1 MSSLKKNAARASN
14 AAESASARPGGPLK
28 RSLKSTT
35 MLNRLST
42 LGATLVVSGVILA
55 ASAGGAHA
63 QSVGDPITNP
73 VTGDVLT
80 VTDVVPNGVLAT
92 GNVFILTTTMVG
104 AVLPDPDDPDL
115 TVTIDS
121 VSLNPVTHLIES
133 VTFTDARVLNVVTP
147 ITTATSAPAGGTI
160 TLPAGA
166 GDSGQVSDVRRGDG
180 GGGGRDGAL
189 FVSARGGGNG
199 DPGPNF
205 GVIVGSGHGAI
216 TTVTN
221 GLPGMIAASIGGNGG
236 NGGDGYLGA
245 SGASGGEG
253 GVGGNASIISYV
265 SGISTT
271 GVAAHGIVAQ
281 SRSGVGG
288 AGGTGYL
295 FSSGGSGGA
304 GNDGGNATATSNGTN
319 ITTRG
324 DGAHGIFAQS
334 LGGGAGSGG
343 GSYGLFGSGGNGNNG
358 GDGATATAVV
368 NGGQVNTFGSAAHGV
383 TAQSIGGIGG
393 DAGNA
398 VGLITFTSAGAA
410 GGNGGTA
417 IVRSQGGAQVRTE
430 GVASFGLFS
439 QSVGGGGGSG
449 GVSAGLVALGSSGG
463 TGGNGGLAQV
473 FAEVGTFVTTTNLS
487 SHAIFAQSIGGGGG
501 NGGVTAGLVAVGSQG
516 DSGGTGGDVTVESGA
531 TVVTTGFGARGIF
544 AQSVGGGGGSALG
557 TGGLISLGGS
567 GSGAG
572 GAGEV
577 TVSTLDGSAI
587 TTSQEGADGIFAQ
600 SVGGGGGAGST
611 SGGVVALGGSGGAGG
626 NGNTV
631 GVTNYGSIT
640 TGGDFARGIFAQS
653 VGGGGG
659 SGGDGGGLV
668 ALGGSGAA
676 ASTGGDVTVNNFG
689 VISTALNIS
698 SAIQA
703 QSIGGGGG
711 DGGSTGG
718 VFLTIGGGAGGGG
731 NAGIVTVNNA
741 NNLTTTGDDSHG
753 VFAQSVGGG
762 GGNGG
767 STVSISA
774 FVGVAIGGNGD
785 AGGTGGTVNLNF
797 DDRTVD
803 VGGVPT
809 NVLASIETSGDRS
822 RGVYAQSVGGGGGSG
837 GFAVQATG
845 GFGGAVSVAIGG
857 SGAGGGAGG
866 AVNVFGDVAVHT
878 AGDYSEGMLI
888 QSVGGGGGAGGF
900 AISAAFAGSIGAAV
914 SLSTAIGGSGAGGG
928 EGGLVTMDA
937 GGSIVT
943 EGQFSTGLLAQSVG
957 GGGGSGGFT
966 VSASVAGDPV
976 ASLAIGVGVGGSG
989 GAGGLGGIVDA
1000 TFSGAIRTVEDDSRG
1015 AVIQSVGGGGGSGGF
1030 NVSGAVGIGGVGGG
1044 AVAVGV
1050 GGSGGSGGAGG
1061 WATGH
1066 IGGAV
1071 DTTGDRSTGVTVQSV
1086 GGGGGSG
1093 GFNISGS
1100 IGGGGEV
1107 GVAASIGVGGSGDTG
1122 GDGGTV
1128 NASARSIITR
1138 GEQAGGFLA
1147 QSVGGGGGSGAM
1159 NVSGNIAAGLGAGS
1173 LGISVG
1179 VGGAGGGG
1187 GNGGQV
1193 TAGLVGDVVTGGTDS
1208 DGIVAQSVGGG
1219 GGGGGLNVS
1228 AGLSVS
1234 AGVSGAIGVGVGG
1247 NGGVGGNASDA
1258 DLTVTGTTYTAG
1270 LNSDGIIVQSVGG
1283 GGGSGGVNVTGNVAL
1298 SSSAAGTIGVG
1309 VGGSGG
1315 GGGDSLA
1322 ATLNLNQGVADA
1334 ANTLLAVLTT
1344 GDNAN
1349 GIIVQSV
1356 AGGGGSGAVNVTGAL
1371 SISSSAAANIGV
1383 GVGGFGGDGGNSGV
1397 NPLDVVAHAA
1407 VNGDVVTTGDQSSAI
1422 FVQSLGGGG
1431 GNGGLNVTGGIS
1443 GSTSVSGNL
1452 MVGVGGFGGD
1462 GGNAGAVTGTVTSD
1476 IWTGTLTSVG
1486 GVDVVTGHGS
1496 SAVTFQSLG
1505 GGGGN
1510 GAINV
1515 AGGLS
1520 IGGGSTG
1527 TLAVGIGGFAG
1538 GGGDGSTVDASFDG
1552 SIQTLGNQAHGLLLQ
1567 SLGGG
1572 GGNGGINITGA
1583 VSLAGGAG
1591 GAVGFGLGGFGG
1603 DGGTAGAVTGVL
1615 TGDVLTHGD
1624 DSFGAVL
1631 QSLGGGGG
1639 NGGLNV
1645 TGTFAATVNTGG
1657 SVGIGIGGF
1666 GGAGGAS
1673 GSVHGTVVGD
1683 YTTYGANA
1691 GGVLAQSQGGGGG
1704 NGGLNVSAAMQLG
1717 LGNGAAGAVGI
1728 GGFGGTGASTG
1739 GDVVLIRTG
1748 DTITSGAGSDGVTAQ
1763 SLGGGG
1769 GNGGI
1774 NISAGLSA
1782 TLDSGASLGFGL
1794 GGFGGDGGDSGAV
1807 TANIQGNVIAS
1818 GLASDVTVDD
1828 TLVTVDLLG
1837 LELELL
1843 IPGSGR
1849 ERLGGSNGV
1858 VVQSQAG
1865 GGGIGALNVTGQ
1877 LAIGGDSGRAVSLG
1891 IGGFGG
1897 SGGDAGTADLTLGS
1911 LANHVQ
1917 VQGIG
1922 DDRSAIV
1929 VQSVGGGGGIGGI
1942 NVSGGISTNGN
1953 LVAGIGGFGG
1963 DGGLGRAVTADI
1975 DADLFAAG
1983 NRSRGLLA
1991 QSVGGGGGYG
2001 GINISAGINAAGTAN
2016 TGNDSSLVFGLG
2028 GFGGAGNASGN
2039 VDVTHHGQVSV
2050 EGQESVG
2057 LLVQSV
2063 AGGGGSGG
2071 LNVSGNLALGG
2082 SDGFGVAVGVGGTG
2096 GTGADAG
2103 TVILNSTGNIF
2114 ARTSTEIEDGA
2125 SELDSRRRA
2134 TSTAGIIAQSIGG
2147 GGGQGGINITGA
2159 VARGGSPI
2167 AIGVGGSGGSGG
2179 NANDVTVTRG
2189 YVDNGGGEVVDAGL
2203 IRTYGNEGVGLLAQS
2218 VGGGGG
2224 NAGVNLVLAATTGT
2238 DPLAVNIAVG
2248 GSGAGAGVGTTVTVR
2263 HNGDIVTDG
2272 NSSGGLIAQSL
2283 GGGGGNANFNVGL
2296 GYVSKASAL
2305 NLAVGGAT
2313 GAGGSGGAVN
2323 VDHVG
2328 TIVTAGDDSVGLFAQ
2343 SVGGGGGNTAMSMNI
2358 GLFSS
2363 QALNIAIGR
2372 LGGTGGTGGAV
2383 SIVADGQIDT
2393 TGDRSSGIFGQSI
2406 GGGGGLSGSTS
2417 VGVSSAS
2424 GSGSSARA
2432 YQAAVAVGLTG
2443 GSGATSGTVDIVSS
2457 ADVVTRG
2464 DASHAIHAQSTGGGG
2479 GVGGAAIS
2487 TEIMQ
2492 SGSFTVGVGGDGGT
2506 GNDSGVV
2513 TVVSSGT
2520 LATIGDASDGIFA
2533 QSIGGGGGVGGY
2545 SAFLALQVGGAASNG
2560 SSNLAVNVGGR
2571 GGNGSSGEAVD
2582 VTNRGIISTTGER
2595 SFGIRAQS
2603 IGGGGGDGG
2612 MAIGFRAQGSGDNM
2626 SAEFRVGGS
2635 GASAGAGRNVD
2646 VLNEGVI
2653 VTTGR
2658 ESAGI
2663 SANSIG
2669 GGGGNGGL
2677 VVDAVGG
2684 AAGAGNTTGRFI
2696 VNIGG
2701 SGGTGGTSG
2710 DVTVTN
2716 RTTAVADSGTIVTTG
2731 ADAYGIL
2738 AQSLSGGGGN
2748 GSSVIALTAMSSG
2761 SDSGTFGLNIG
2772 GSGGAANQAGAVTVN
2787 NGGLIDTSGAG
2798 AHGIL
2803 AQSIGGGGGN
2813 GGLSLAGSLLI
2824 GAVTN
2829 TPLISV
2835 GGAGGDGGN
2844 AGTVTVNN
2852 TGDIVTRGALAHGI
2866 VAQSIGG
2873 GGGNANMGIS
2883 ASGNIATV
2891 VASNAFS
2898 AIVGAVNS
2906 GNGGLGGAV
2915 TVNHSGDI
2923 TVLGEGSQAIKA
2935 ESING
2940 GGGSLSFDFDGI
2952 VSAPGRPFA
2961 PPTAGPSTDPLVL
2974 ARLGGEDVSDMS
2986 GGVVTVNTT
2995 GTFGAG
3001 GDNGAGAV
3009 AQSIGGG
3016 GGTVDLHLTVGVEAP
3031 APAPLSGALV
3041 APGLGPVFAPASAP
3055 VDLDYTLGGVNGV
3068 NNNGGDTSS
3077 AHTGGILT
3085 TGVNSPGVLMQSIG
3099 GGGGRANIGIVAP
3112 TGALLG
3118 TVNLTL
3124 GGTNGTNE
3132 AGGAVHRDQTGEVVT
3147 LGDLSPAV
3155 HLQSIGG
3162 GGGSYGLSLSGDGS
3176 LTSATFA
3183 NLGAAGGTGLDGGA
3197 VSGDFSGGIAT
3208 TGNHAIG
3215 LLAQSIGAGG
3225 GDARTSGGAS
3235 LDATLGASAG
3245 ASGDGGTVSLT
3256 NVGIIQTAGT
3266 ASHGVLLQ
3274 SIGGGGGSVVSSTAI
3289 GGVTLSSQN
3298 IGDGGA
3304 VTFNQTG
3311 NIDIFGTDGFG
3322 LIAQSLGGG
3331 GGWVDGVFAGTAGGA
3346 GHGGAINLDVSGDIY
3361 AAEAGSTGVL
3371 AQSLGR
3377 DGAGD
3382 ITAIFDG
3389 QVRGGSGTGMG
3400 VMFDG
3405 GLNNRLVT
3413 SGSVSAVSGLAINA
3427 TTGNDTV
3434 SNTGLVIGNIDLGS
3448 GSNAFNNETGA
3459 TFIAFNTID
3468 LRDPVAPPA
3477 PLAPT
3482 GKGGAQ
3488 VIPAM
3493 AVAVDAPQVLPAE
3506 AGSTKGSGQPQ
3517 VLPALDTG
3525 KDGGAQ
3531 VLPGLAAGPGPLAAP
3546 LPVVAATFSNAGN
3559 FVMGLSAPRYPL
3571 DLANGDVFANL
3582 DDEGDPQTNLL
3593 FGARV
3598 NNTVELDGHY
3608 LQTADGNLVFDVAY
3622 GPYASDVVNVSG
3634 DTTVDG
3640 TGQVILTWLENSN
3653 PYTLFATQGTAI
3665 DNGLE
3670 IDDTLA
3676 IDFGIIANDIGIQLT
3691 IATDF
3696 GLPFLNANEQALG
3709 GHMDS
3714 AIAVG
3719 DSGGIG
3725 RLMALIGNLQA
3736 GQEADYAAIFDQLN
3750 PEPHVAPT
3758 YRQLVAAEDFSQQM
3772 FSCPGRV
3779 SRLEDSCV
3787 WARVETAS
3795 TDRIGDVE
3803 NYAVEGQ
3810 TMQFRGGFEH
3820 RLDARWSLAGAVGYD
3835 RLDRLHVDG
3844 ARAHTEGDG
3853 VHAGLGLRHAGPA
3866 GDDVGVSLT
3875 GGWQWLETQRQVTV
3889 FQPGVGESSPETGYL
3904 QLEAHAA
3911 KVFTHDALFLRPAL
3925 TATYTALHHAG
3936 LTETGLDGLGV
3947 EVLEET
3953 QYIGS
3958 ITPEL
3963 SIGATMQD
3971 DARGYAAAT
3980 FTVGEVFRSDDQLVL
3995 PMRLLGSN
4003 PAADPALISTA
4014 LDRQALR
4021 LGAELRVARASG
4033 LEVRVGYTAE
4043 LSDGVHNHTA
4053 GINLKM
4059 PF

>member
-1 MSSLKKNAARASN
+1 
-14 AAESASARPGGPLK
+14 
-28 RSLKSTT
+28 
-35 MLNRLST
+35 MLSRLSA
-42 LGATLVVSGVILA
+42 LGATLVVSGVLFA
-55 ASAGGAHA
+55 AGGAHA
-63 QSVGDPITNP
+63 QAIGDPITNP
-73 VTGDVLT
+73 TTGAVLT
-80 VTDVVPNGVLAT
+80 VTDIVPNGVIAT
-92 GNVFILTTTMVG
+92 GDVFILTSTTVG
-104 AVLPDPDDPDL
+104 AILPDPANPAL
-115 TVTIDS
+115 TVEIAS
-121 VSLNPVTHLIES
+121 VVTNVGTGLIER
-133 VTFTDARVLNVVTP
+133 VVFTDARTLDVVAP
-147 ITTATSAPAGGTI
+147 LSTAPSAPPGGS
-160 TLPAGA
+160 LVLAAGA
-166 GDSGQVSDVRRGDG
+166 GDSNQFSDIRRASG

-189 FVSARGGGNG
+189 FVSANPGG
-199 DPGPNF
+199 PGGPGANF
-205 GVIVGSGHGAI
+205 GVTIGSGYGTI
-216 TTVTN
+216 TTVSN
-221 GLPGMIAASIGGNGG
+221 GLPGVIVASIGGNGG
-236 NGGDGYLGA
+236 SGGDGYLGA
-245 SGASGGEG
+245 SGARGGEG
-253 GVGGNASIISYV
+253 GAGGNVSINSYIT
-265 SGISTT
+265 GISTT
-271 GVAAHGIVAQ
+271 GTSAHGLVAQ

-288 AGGTGYL
+288 PGGSGFL

-304 GNDGGNATATSNGTN
+304 GNDGGNATATNQTGT

-324 DGAHGIFAQS
+324 DGAHGVFAQS

-358 GDGATATAVV
+358 GDGGAALAV
-368 NGGQVNTFGSAAHGV
+368 NYGQVTTFGAAAHGV

-410 GGNGGTA
+410 GGNGGSA
-417 IVRSQGGAQVRTE
+417 VVRAQTGSQTRTE
-430 GVASFGLFS
+430 GAASFGLFA

-463 TGGNGGLAQV
+463 TGGNGGVAQI
-473 FAEVGTFVTTTNLS
+473 FTQSGSFVTTTNLS

-501 NGGVTAGLVAVGSQG
+501 NGGVTGGLVAVGAQG
-516 DSGGTGGDVTVESGA
+516 NSGGTGGDVTVESGA
-531 TVVTTGFGARGIF
+531 TVATSGIGARGIF

-557 TGGLISLGGS
+557 TGGLVALGGS
-567 GSGAG
+567 GAGAG
-572 GAGEV
+572 GAGVV
-577 TVSTLDGSAI
+577 TVSTLAGSSV
-587 TTSQEGADGIFAQ
+587 TTTQRGADGIFAQ

-611 SGGVVALGGSGGAGG
+611 SGGVVALGGTAGAGG

-631 GVTNYGSIT
+631 TVTNYGSIS
-640 TGGDFARGIFAQS
+640 TGGSFARGIFAQS

-659 SGGDGGGLV
+659 SGGDSGGLV
-668 ALGGSGAA
+668 ALGGDGAA
-676 ASTGGDVTVNNFG
+676 ASFGGTVTVNNHG
-689 VISTALNIS
+689 VISTALNIA

-711 DGGSTGG
+711 DGGTTGG
-718 VFLTIGGGAGGGG
+718 VFLTIGGDGGGGG
-731 NAGIVTVNNA
+731 NAGVVTVNNF
-741 NNLTTTGDDSHG
+741 NNLTTGGNDSHG
-753 VFAQSVGGG
+753 LFAQSVGGG

-767 STVSISA
+767 ASVSVSA
-774 FVGVAIGGNGD
+774 FAGVAIGGAGD
-785 AGGTGGTVNLNF
+785 AGGDGGQVNLNF
-797 DDRTVD
+797 FDRIVD
-803 VGGVPT
+803 IGGVPT
-809 NVLASIETSGDRS
+809 SVLASIETTGERS

-837 GFAVQATG
+837 GFAVQTSI
-845 GFGGAVSVAIGG
+845 GFGGAVSVAVGG
-857 SGAGGGAGG
+857 SGAGGGTGG
-866 AVNVFGDVAVHT
+866 EVNVNGDVAVHT
-878 AGDYSEGMLI
+878 GGDYSEGMLI

-900 AISAAFAGSIGAAV
+900 GVSVAIAGGPGAASLSAAV
-914 SLSTAIGGSGAGGG
+914 GGSGAGGG
-928 EGGLVTMDA
+928 AGGLVTMDA

-966 VSASVAGDPV
+966 VSASVAGAPTG
-976 ASLAIGVGVGGSG
+976 SLAVAVGVGGSG
-989 GAGGLGGIVDA
+989 GAGGLGGTVDA
-1000 TFSGAIRTVEDDSRG
+1000 TFDGAIRTVENDARG
-1015 AVIQSVGGGGGSGGF
+1015 AVIQSVGGGGGNGGF
-1030 NVSGAVGIGGVGGG
+1030 NVSGAVGIGGVGGAG
-1044 AVAVGV
+1044 AAVGV
-1050 GGSGGSGGAGG
+1050 GGSGGAGGAGG
-1061 WATGH
+1061 FATGH

-1100 IGGGGEV
+1100 IGGGGQV

-1122 GDGGTV
+1122 GAGGTV
-1128 NASARSIITR
+1128 IASARDIITR

-1147 QSVGGGGGSGAM
+1147 QSVGGGGGSGGM

-1187 GNGGQV
+1187 GDGGQV
-1193 TAGLVGDVVTGGTDS
+1193 TAGLIGDVTTGGADS

-1234 AGVSGAIGVGVGG
+1234 GGTSGAIGVGVGG
-1247 NGGVGGNASDA
+1247 NGGLGGDAANAT
-1258 DLTVTGTTYTAG
+1258 LTVTGTTRTAG

-1283 GGGSGGVNVTGNVAL
+1283 GGGGGGVNVTGNVAL
-1298 SSSAAGTIGVG
+1298 STSAAGTIGVG

-1322 ATLNLNQGVADA
+1322 ATLNLNQGVVDTG
-1334 ANTLLAVLTT
+1334 NTLLAVATT
-1344 GDNAN
+1344 GDNAS
-1349 GIIVQSV
+1349 GIVVQSV

-1371 SISSSAAANIGV
+1371 SVSSSAAANIGV

-1397 NPLDVVAHAA
+1397 NPLDVVASAF
-1407 VNGDVVTTGDQSSAI
+1407 VNGDVVTTGNSSSAI

-1431 GNGGLNVTGGIS
+1431 GNGGVNVTAGIS
-1443 GSTSVSGNL
+1443 GSTSTSGNL

-1462 GGNAGAVTGTVTSD
+1462 GGNAGAVVGNVTSD
-1476 IWTGTLTSVG
+1476 IWTGTLTPVVG
-1486 GVDVVTGHGS
+1486 GPDLITGHGS

-1520 IGGGSTG
+1520 IGGGTTG

-1538 GGGDGSTVDASFDG
+1538 GGGDASTVNATFNG
-1552 SIQTLGNQAHGLLLQ
+1552 SIQTLGDQAHGLLLQ

-1572 GGNGGINITGA
+1572 GGNGGINVTGA

-1603 DGGTAGAVTGVL
+1603 DGGIGRRVDGFL
-1615 TGDVLTHGD
+1615 TGHVVTYGA

-1639 NGGLNV
+1639 NGALNV
-1645 TGTFAATVNTGG
+1645 TGTLAATVDGGG

-1673 GSVHGTVVGD
+1673 GSVFGVVNGN
-1683 YTTYGANA
+1683 YTTHGANA
-1691 GGVLAQSQGGGGG
+1691 GGVLAQSQAGGGG
-1704 NGGLNVSAAMQLG
+1704 NGGLNVSAAVQLG
-1717 LGNGAAGAVGI
+1717 LGNGAAGSVGI
-1728 GGFGGTGASTG
+1728 GGFGGTGASTAG
-1739 GDVVLIRTG
+1739 EVVLNRTG
-1748 DTITSGAGSDGVTAQ
+1748 NTVTLGAGSDGVTAQ

-1774 NISAGLSA
+1774 NISAGVSA

-1807 TANIQGNVIAS
+1807 RANIQGHVLAS

-1828 TLVTVDLLG
+1828 IVVTIDLGPVFGGGAGGLNEVDV
-1837 LELELL
+1837 L

-1849 ERLGGSNGV
+1849 QRLGGSNGV
-1858 VVQSQAG
+1858 VVQSQG
-1865 GGGIGALNVTGQ
+1865 GGGGVGGLNVTGQ
-1877 LAIGGDSGRAVSLG
+1877 LAIGGDSGRAVALG

-1897 SGGDAGTADLTLGS
+1897 SGGDAGTAHLTLGS
-1911 LANHVQ
+1911 LINHVQ

-1922 DDRSAIV
+1922 DERSAVI
-1929 VQSVGGGGGIGGI
+1929 VQSVGGGGGVGGI

-1963 DGGLGRAVTADI
+1963 DGGLGRAVTANI
-1975 DADLFAAG
+1975 HADLFAAG
-1983 NRSRGLLA
+1983 NLSRGLLA
-1991 QSVGGGGGYG
+1991 QSVGGGGGHG
-2001 GINISAGINAAGTAN
+2001 GINVSAGINAAGTAN

-2039 VDVTHHGQVSV
+2039 VTVSHNGQVSV
-2050 EGQESVG
+2050 EGEGSVG

-2082 SDGFGVAVGVGGTG
+2082 SDGFGVAIGIGGSG

-2103 TVILNSTGNIF
+2103 VVTLNSTGDIY
-2114 ARTSTEIEDGA
+2114 ARTSTPIPDGA
-2125 SELDSRRRA
+2125 SPLDSRHRA

-2147 GGGQGGINITGA
+2147 GGGQGGVNITGA
-2159 VARGGSPI
+2159 IARSGSPI
-2167 AIGVGGSGGSGG
+2167 AVGVGGSGGSGG

-2189 YVDNGGGEVVDAGL
+2189 YVDNGAGEVVDHRL

-2224 NAGVNLVLAATTGT
+2224 NAGVNLVLAGT
-2238 DPLAVNIAVG
+2238 NAGDDNPVSAIIAVG

-2263 HNGDIVTDG
+2263 HHGDIVTDG
-2272 NSSGGLIAQSL
+2272 DSSGGLLAQSI

-2296 GYVSKASAL
+2296 GYVKGASAL

-2313 GAGGSGGAVN
+2313 GAAGNAGLVT

-2328 TIVTAGDDSVGLFAQ
+2328 TILTEGDDSAGLTAQSLGGGGGSVALSMAMGLGSSRGLNIAIGREGGTGGTGGDVSINADGYIGTLGDRSTGILGQ
-2343 SVGGGGGNTAMSMNI
+2343 SVGGGGGT
-2358 GLFSS
+2358 
-2363 QALNIAIGR
+2363 
-2372 LGGTGGTGGAV
+2372 
-2383 SIVADGQIDT
+2383 
-2393 TGDRSSGIFGQSI
+2393 
-2406 GGGGGLSGSTS
+2406 SGSTS
-2417 VGVSSAS
+2417 VGVTSAS
-2424 GSGSSARA
+2424 GTGTSERGYQGS
-2432 YQAAVAVGLTG
+2432 VAVGLTG
-2443 GSGATSGTVDIVSS
+2443 GTGATAGAVDITSS
-2457 ADVVTRG
+2457 ADVVTG
-2464 DASHAIHAQSTGGGG
+2464 GNSSHAIHAQSTGGGG
-2479 GVGGAAIS
+2479 GVGGSAMNTLIR
-2487 TEIMQ
+2487 Q

-2513 TVVSSGT
+2513 TVVSNGT
-2520 LATIGDASDGIFA
+2520 LVTEGDASDGIFA

-2545 SAFLALQVGGAASNG
+2545 SALLAFQAGGAASNG
-2560 SSNLAVNVGGR
+2560 SSNLAVNVGGS
-2571 GGNGSSGEAVD
+2571 GGNGSSGQAVD
-2582 VTNRGIISTTGER
+2582 VTNRGAIATTGER

-2612 MAIGFRAQGSGDNM
+2612 MVIGLRAQGSGDNM

-2646 VLNEGVI
+2646 VINEGLI

-2677 VVDAVGG
+2677 VVDAIGG

-2716 RTTAVADSGTIVTTG
+2716 RTTAAANSGTILTTG

-2748 GSSVIALTAMSSG
+2748 GSSVISLTAMSSG

-2772 GSGGAANQAGAVTVN
+2772 GAGGAANQAGTVHVI
-2787 NGGLIDTSGAG
+2787 NGGVIETVGSG

-2824 GAVTN
+2824 GAATN

-2844 AGTVTVNN
+2844 ANTVTVDN
-2852 TGDIVTRGALAHGI
+2852 TGNILTHGVRAHGI

-2883 ASGNIATV
+2883 ASGNIVTA
-2891 VASNAFS
+2891 VASNAIS
-2898 AIVGAVNS
+2898 AIVGAVSS
-2906 GNGGLGGAV
+2906 GNGGLGGEV
-2915 TVNHSGDI
+2915 VVNHSGDI
-2923 TVLGEGSQAIKA
+2923 TVLGDGSQAIKA

-2940 GGGSLSFDFDGI
+2940 GGGSLTFDFDGI
-2952 VSAPGRPFA
+2952 ISAPGRPFA
-2961 PPTAGPSTDPLVL
+2961 PPASGPSTDPLVS
-2974 ARLGGEDVSDMS
+2974 ARLGGESVSDMS
-2986 GGVVTVNTT
+2986 GGQVTVNSS
-2995 GTFGAG
+2995 GTFGAAG
-3001 GDNGAGAV
+3001 NNGAGAV

-3016 GGTVDLHLTVGVEAP
+3016 GGTADVLLTLGVETPTP
-3031 APAPLSGALV
+3031 APVPGALS
-3041 APGLGPVFAPASAP
+3041 ALPAGPMFAPAAP
-3055 VDLDYTLGGVNGV
+3055 VDLDFALGGVNGV
-3068 NNNGGDTSS
+3068 NNHGAALST
-3077 AHTGGILT
+3077 AHSGSILT
-3085 TGVNSPGVLMQSIG
+3085 TGTNSPGVLMQSIG
-3099 GGGGRANIGIVAP
+3099 GGGGRSNIGVLAP
-3112 TGALLG
+3112 TGSLLG

-3132 AGGAVHRDQTGEVVT
+3132 TGGTVHRDQTGAVMT
-3147 LGDLSPAV
+3147 IGDLSPGV

-3162 GGGSYGLSLSGDGS
+3162 GGGSVGLAVSGDGS
-3176 LTSATFA
+3176 LGSFTYTS
-3183 NLGAAGGTGLDGGA
+3183 LGSAGGTQLGAGA
-3197 VSGDFSGGIAT
+3197 VSGSFSGGIVTA
-3208 TGNHAIG
+3208 GDRAIG

-3225 GDARTSGGAS
+3225 GDVRSSGTSA
-3235 LDATLGASAG
+3235 LDATLGGSAG
-3245 ASGDGGTVSLT
+3245 ASGNGGAITLT
-3256 NVGIIQTAGT
+3256 NVGGIETAGIR
-3266 ASHGVLLQ
+3266 SHGVLLQ
-3274 SIGGGGGSVVSSTAI
+3274 SIGGGGGSVVTTTSIRNIS
-3289 GGVTLSSQN
+3289 LSNQN
-3298 IGDGGA
+3298 TGNGGA
-3304 VTFNQTG
+3304 ISFTQTG
-3311 NIDIFGTDGFG
+3311 NIVVAGTATYG
-3322 LIAQSLGGG
+3322 LVAQSLGGG
-3331 GGWVDGVFAGTAGGA
+3331 GGWVDGAFAGTAGGA
-3346 GHGGAINLDVSGDIY
+3346 GRGGAVTLTVTGDIH

-3382 ITAIFDG
+3382 ISTFVTGA
-3389 QVRGGSGTGMG
+3389 VRGGSGAGMG

-3413 SGSVSAVSGLAINA
+3413 SGSVSAVSGLAVNA
-3427 TTGNDTV
+3427 TGGNDTV
-3434 SNTGLVIGNIDLGS
+3434 VNTGTVVGNIDLGA

-3477 PLAPT
+3477 PLAPA
-3482 GKGGAQ
+3482 GKGGSAE

-3493 AVAVDAPQVLPAE
+3493 AGVIDGPQVLPAE
-3506 AGSTKGSGQPQ
+3506 GGTAKGGNQPE
-3517 VLPALDTG
+3517 VLPA
-3525 KDGGAQ
+3525 
-3531 VLPGLAAGPGPLAAP
+3531 LAAGPGPLAAP

-3559 FVMGLSAPRYPL
+3559 FVMGLSAPRFPL
-3571 DLANGDVFANL
+3571 DLANGDVFGNL
-3582 DDEGDPQTNLL
+3582 DDDGSPQTNLL
-3593 FGARV
+3593 YGARV
-3598 NNTVELDGHY
+3598 TNTVDLDGHY
-3608 LQTADGNLVFDVAY
+3608 LQTADGNLVFDVAF

-3634 DTTVDG
+3634 NTTVDG
-3640 TGQVILTWLENSN
+3640 TGQVILTWLENSD
-3653 PYTLFATQGTAI
+3653 PYTLFATAGTAV

-3676 IDFGIIANDIGIQLT
+3676 IDFGIIANDLGIQLT

-3696 GLPFLNANEQALG
+3696 GQPFLNANERSLG

-3714 AIAVG
+3714 AISVG
-3719 DSGGIG
+3719 GSGGIG

-3736 GQEADYAAIFDQLN
+3736 GEEDTYAAIFDQLN

-3758 YRQLVAAEDFSQQM
+3758 YRQLVAAEDFSQQL

-3779 SRLEDSCV
+3779 SRLEDNCA

-3795 TDRIGDVE
+3795 TDRTGDFE
-3803 NYAVEGQ
+3803 NYGVEGQ

-3820 RLDARWSLAGAVGYD
+3820 RLDSRWSLAGAVGYD

-3844 ARAHTEGDG
+3844 DRAHTEGDG
-3853 VHAGLGLRHAGPA
+3853 VHAGLGVRRAGPA
-3866 GDDVGVSLT
+3866 GDDVGVSLS
-3875 GGWQWLETQRQVTV
+3875 GGWQWLESERQLNV
-3889 FQPGVGESSPETGYL
+3889 FQPGVGSSSPETGYL
-3904 QLEAHAA
+3904 QIEAHAA
-3911 KVFTHDALFLRPAL
+3911 RVFTHEALFLRPAL
-3925 TATYTALHHAG
+3925 TATYTALRHAG

-3963 SIGATMQD
+3963 GVGATMQD
-3971 DARGYAAAT
+3971 DARGYAAVT
-3980 FTVGEVFRSDDQLVL
+3980 FTVGQVFRSDEQLVL

-4003 PAADPALISTA
+4003 PAADPAQIATA
-4014 LDRQALR
+4014 LDDQALR
-4021 LGAELRVARASG
+4021 LAAELRVARASG
-4033 LEVRVGYTAE
+4033 LEVRLGYTAE
-4043 LSDGVHNHTA
+4043 LSDSVHNHTA